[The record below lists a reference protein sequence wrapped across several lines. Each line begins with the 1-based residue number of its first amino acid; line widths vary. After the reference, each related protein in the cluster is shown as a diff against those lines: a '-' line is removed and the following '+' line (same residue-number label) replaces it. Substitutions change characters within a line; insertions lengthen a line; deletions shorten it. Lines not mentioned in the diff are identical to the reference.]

1 LPVVPATVGGI
12 VVLVLLVLPG
22 LAFELIRQRRR
33 AGRDDSPF
41 VEASRVLVAG
51 LSLGAITEALLAFV
65 SLVGPGSIVSLS
77 GLFTTEHWVTDH
89 LLVSGWTAWAYGLV
103 SVTLAALAAAVLPG
117 MNPGGHNHPESGWVT
132 AFDRLP
138 RLIREAQQLPAT
150 PVARLSVRLTDGTV
164 YVGDR
169 AEFSVGS
176 APEGRELLLGGE
188 LLSRPPG
195 AARAEPTAEW
205 HRILLR
211 ENQISDILVQYV
223 VDGRIVIGE
232 AKSNS
237 TLRGDKGTEDVAKGL
252 AYVAQLLSAD
262 EIVLATSRTR
272 WAKGVVSTVRHAV
285 SKSWIRGPQPVI
297 QELTK
302 VGS

>member
-1 LPVVPATVGGI
+1 MPVVPATIGGI

-41 VEASRVLVAG
+41 VEGSRVLLAG
-51 LSLGAITEALLAFV
+51 LSLGAITEALLALV
-65 SLVGPGSIVSLS
+65 SLAGPRSIVSLS

-103 SVTLAALAAAVLPG
+103 SVTLAALAAAILPG

-138 RLIREAQQLPAT
+138 RLIREMQQLPDT
-150 PVARLSVRLTDGTV
+150 PVARLSVRLADGTV

-176 APEGRELLLGGE
+176 APEGRELHLGGK
-188 LLSRPPG
+188 LLIRPPG
-195 AARAEPTAEW
+195 AAKAEPVTEW

-211 ENQISDILVQYV
+211 EDQISDILVQYV
-223 VDGRIVIGE
+223 PGTASPAHPGSEPRLGRWLRRGVAKLFGLPRQSTWRELLEAPTAHPAAASRLLIGE
-232 AKSNS
+232 F
-237 TLRGDKGTEDVAKGL
+237 TI
-252 AYVAQLLSAD
+252 LLVTAL
-262 EIVLATSRTR
+262 VSR
-272 WAKGVVSTVRHAV
+272 
-285 SKSWIRGPQPVI
+285 
-297 QELTK
+297 LT
-302 VGS
+302 